1 MYRHSLSPLLPLD
14 SSRTYRHIEGGD
26 FNNDNS
32 GEDNRPRFSI
42 PRKPVLG
49 TNVAVAKPAHL
60 KMHKMETTALE
71 DTFRHSSPS
80 ESSSPSVLRDWWLEI
95 LCCFLVIGASLAI
108 VATVYPY
115 RDRPLPQWPYSLS
128 INSLI
133 SIYVV
138 ILKAAMLLVLAQGKA
153 FKPIAYW
160 IALELTGFQ
169 ALDT

>member
-1 MYRHSLSPLLPLD
+1 
-14 SSRTYRHIEGGD
+14 
-26 FNNDNS
+26 
-32 GEDNRPRFSI
+32 
-42 PRKPVLG
+42 
-49 TNVAVAKPAHL
+49 
-60 KMHKMETTALE
+60 
-71 DTFRHSSPS
+71 
-80 ESSSPSVLRDWWLEI
+80 
-95 LCCFLVIGASLAI
+95 
-108 VATVYPY
+108 
-115 RDRPLPQWPYSLS
+115 LPQWPYSLS